1 VRIPELPRSRL
12 CSCVLS
18 SQRSAKPPGLRTVAR
33 TMGLTALAVMVLSG
47 SASGQ
52 GTVRVTVT
60 ESTGGNGTRY
70 AYWVENRT
78 TQPIVGLRVGF
89 DLARDRPQL
98 HERPLG
104 WTFDAGLPSSS
115 AGAPRGWT
123 LRVVTTEESDLIYL
137 DWSSDG
143 DPRWDI
149 APGTVIGGF
158 AVTLARASGQYRTVR
173 FDAVLGNSSHVTG
186 TLAPRT
192 PPSRP

>member
-1 VRIPELPRSRL
+1 MI
-12 CSCVLS
+12 
-18 SQRSAKPPGLRTVAR
+18 AKS
-33 TMGLTALAVMVLSG
+33 MGLTALAVTVLSC

-60 ESTGGNGTRY
+60 ESTGGNVTRY
-70 AYWVENRT
+70 VYSVENRT

-98 HERPLG
+98 NERPLG

-143 DPRWDI
+143 DARWDI
-149 APGTVIGGF
+149 APGTVGDGF
-158 AVTLARASGQYRTVR
+158 AVTLARASGEYRTVR
-173 FDAVLGNSSHVTG
+173 FDAVLGDASHVTG
-186 TLAPRT
+186 TLEPRT
-192 PPSRP
+192 LPNGGIR